1 MPTVPV
7 IKVLVTHR
15 GAARTKYGSAG
26 WTKIR
31 HALTELVKADKA
43 RGITTRVYAL
53 DSAADAS
60 KVHAQVVTVPTDG
73 MAIKAAVDQIYAA
86 WQPAYVVLVG
96 GPDLVGTVSLTN
108 PLWTGDPADDP
119 DQFIPSDLPYACDNS
134 GSLSPADY
142 RGPTRVVGRLPDLIG
157 DADPGV
163 LVGLL
168 SLAAQATSLV
178 RRSPEPAFAVSAR
191 VWQRSTQMSIAG
203 LPDVSGNVQTVPPNG
218 PTWTAAQMGPA
229 LHFVNCHGGEFDP
242 NWYGQQSPTNWN
254 LPVAIAANGL
264 PGLVPRGAVVA
275 SECCYGI
282 SHWPPSAANGQA
294 GVAMTYLR
302 QGAAGVFGASTVA
315 YGPAASNN
323 YADLICRMFLAEVLG
338 GASLGRAALVA
349 RQQFVQAQSFLD
361 PTDLKTLAQFNLL
374 GDPAAVPFVSA
385 AAPHAAPAA
394 RRGTKA
400 VPTPATSL
408 AVLMRRGQLA
418 SVGGALSRS
427 TFACADEPRLRAGLT
442 SAALAGLLGRKVAR
456 SVTIRTFDAGAPTE
470 LAVAAQGFGTS
481 DRTTPRAHVAYL
493 PRAGTRPPSLVVV
506 REAGADP
513 DVRVVERK

>member
-15 GAARTKYGSAG
+15 NAARAKYGSAG

-31 HALTELVKADKA
+31 HALTKLVTADKA
-43 RGITTRVYAL
+43 RGMTTRIYAL
-53 DSAADAS
+53 DSAADAA
-60 KVHAQVVTVPTDG
+60 KVQAQAVTEPTDG
-73 MAIKAAVDQIYAA
+73 MAIKAAIDQIYAV

-119 DQFIPSDLPYACDNS
+119 DQFIPSDLPYACDKS

-157 DADPGV
+157 DADPAV

-168 SLAAQATSLV
+168 TLAAQATSRV

-191 VWQRSTQMSIAG
+191 VWQRSTQMSVAG
-203 LPDVSGNVQTVPPNG
+203 LPDVSGDVHTVPPDG
-218 PTWTAAQMGPA
+218 PSWTTAQMA
-229 LHFVNCHGGEFDP
+229 AAVHFVNCHGGEFDP

-254 LPVAIAANGL
+254 LPVAIAASGL
-264 PGLVPRGAVVA
+264 PGLVPRGGVVA

-294 GVAMTYLR
+294 SVAMTYLS
-302 QGAAGVFGASTVA
+302 QGAAGVFGPSTVA

-323 YADLICRMFLAEVLG
+323 YADVICRMFLTEALG

-374 GDPAAVPFVSA
+374 GDPAAVPFVPP
-385 AAPHAAPAA
+385 AAPHAAPTA
-394 RRGTKA
+394 RRRAKA
-400 VPTPATSL
+400 VPTPVTSL

-427 TFACADEPRLRAGLT
+427 TFACADEPRPRAGLT
-442 SAALAGLLGRKVAR
+442 STALAGLLGRRVAKG
-456 SVTIRTFDAGAPTE
+456 VTIRTFDAGAPPE
-470 LAVAAQGFGTS
+470 LAVAAAGLGFTG
-481 DRTTPRAHVAYL
+481 RTAPRAHVAYL
-493 PRAGTRPPSLVVV
+493 PRAGPRPPSLVVV
-506 REAGADP
+506 REAGAEP
-513 DVRVVERK
+513 EVRVVERK